1 MAITRRGD
9 SSSRSGCRKLEIVTL
24 EIMFGRDRKEDI
36 VVYQG
41 DNPRDLAFQFVE
53 KHSLKASAMIAI
65 QSALER
71 AIKEFRN
78 AASPSAASIDKSE
91 SPNSKNEE
99 TKEEIFHNDLRLL
112 KARKQKDPREDYRGQ
127 PPIELQYNGLPEVSQ
142 VEGFDGKCLI
152 LNEQIT
158 QSTRTVSPSK
168 PLLHLSVYPYPI
180 SNQLE
185 YSQKTV
191 NSCEENVS
199 NLSTTGLSDGPASV
213 KNAFHFTDDEP
224 LLFAEENPGLSNFRS
239 NRLKS
244 GYGELDNTELTKS
257 ASPIVSS
264 FFSNDKNAVSGESKN
279 ICSTETV
286 QFESSSS
293 SLTNYVSCGDSAKA
307 HNDNVEMTQKVND
320 VPDSRTGSR
329 PQTPTSIYDEIPN
342 SSSPD
347 PVQENLQNSRN
358 EDSRHRNE
366 RLSGANSDMGSYLKP
381 CSSSTIESLSFPH
394 MPLSGTSTPYSKPAS
409 ARVLDFFGSNMSSKE
424 LKAFTEYAV
433 NSDSYGAGDGSPV
446 KSPVR
451 SSTQNENL
459 NQSRTQSLKIDHYPS
474 TPLLYEGM
482 LLGSRDG
489 TSNSNMNTNSK
500 SESKSSRALIV
511 RDSGSSH
518 RVNSSSGIIPE
529 GLLSISSMI
538 NSLGNL
544 NFTIVPPTSNSTQ
557 DLPPPPAPAS
567 TSSHVPVHVHVPIEG
582 NESLIVVACVGAVAA
597 SPNATPTIST
607 AGNSLYSGLFN
618 TTESGN
624 FPVTIS
630 DPASGHNHSISQQ
643 SSLEYEEPVSRD
655 ESVTLGIE
663 HFYEAPTQLSHLP
676 FTERAIKKS
685 AASGNRLD
693 DEICEVEDKIS
704 PENGISEEEIR
715 FNILKSTCGK
725 NDALV
730 PKTSTLVLN
739 RLFQPEL
746 QSFIGSSSR
755 LLPSAPTLPG
765 HRLYES
771 GRKSRLKREKKITES
786 KSREDKERKA
796 TRFTLNECS
805 LAIVN
810 QRRSSHQ
817 NESSDVCS
825 RLHES
830 GLKII
835 REVKKQID
843 MGRNRRIE
851 WCCTRC
857 RTFQVYAPQS
867 AHSDLHT
874 PVSQESDHIK
884 TVRYGTVRSL
894 SGSVTSESVSTNGV
908 QVCKTCG
915 LDQDVVSVSSG
926 TQQKSIHQSGVF
938 SQENLPSKSYSNSL
952 RSNELNGS
960 RGRHAYGNLGS
971 TIHDSLHAD
980 RKHQVRDFRS

>member
-9 SSSRSGCRKLEIVTL
+9 SSSTSGCRKLEIVTL
-24 EIMFGRDRKEDI
+24 EIKFGRDRKEDI

-41 DNPRDLAFQFVE
+41 DDPRDLAFQFVE

-71 AIKEFRN
+71 AISEFRN
-78 AASPSAASIDKSE
+78 TASPSASSIDKTLL
-91 SPNSKNEE
+91 PNSMNEE

-127 PPIELQYNGLPEVSQ
+127 PPIELQHNGLPEVSQ
-142 VEGFDGKCLI
+142 VDGPDEKCLI
-152 LNEQIT
+152 LNKQIT
-158 QSTRTVSPSK
+158 PPTRTVFPSK
-168 PLLHLSVYPYPI
+168 PLHHLSVYPH
-180 SNQLE
+180 E

-191 NSCEENVS
+191 NICEEMIS
-199 NLSTTGLSDGPASV
+199 NLSTTGLSDGAALV

-224 LLFAEENPGLSNFRS
+224 LLFAEENPGISNIRS

-244 GYGELDNTELTKS
+244 GINGSY
-257 ASPIVSS
+257 
-264 FFSNDKNAVSGESKN
+264 
-279 ICSTETV
+279 
-286 QFESSSS
+286 
-293 SLTNYVSCGDSAKA
+293 GDSAKL
-307 HNDNVEMTQKVND
+307 HNNNVEMTQKVND
-320 VPDSRTGSR
+320 VPDSLTNVGSR
-329 PQTPTSIYDEIPN
+329 PHTPTSIYDEIPN

-347 PVQENLQNSRN
+347 PVQDNLQNSRN
-358 EDSRHRNE
+358 EDKKHHNGG
-366 RLSGANSDMGSYLKP
+366 LSGANSDKGSHLNP

-394 MPLSGTSTPYSKPAS
+394 MSLSGSSTPHSKPAS
-409 ARVLDFFGSNMSSKE
+409 TRVLDFFGSNMSSKE

-433 NSDSYGAGDGSPV
+433 NSDSYGAGEGSPV
-446 KSPVR
+446 KSPIR
-451 SSTQNENL
+451 SSTQNDNL
-459 NQSRTQSLKIDHYPS
+459 NQSRTQSLKMDHYPS
-474 TPLLYEGM
+474 TPSLYEGM

-489 TSNSNMNTNSK
+489 SSNMDVDMNSNSK
-500 SESKSSRALIV
+500 SSSALIV

-529 GLLSISSMI
+529 GLLSICSMN
-538 NSLGNL
+538 NSPENL

-557 DLPPPPAPAS
+557 DPPPAPTSAPASVS
-567 TSSHVPVHVHVPIEG
+567 TSSHVPVPVPIEV
-582 NESLIVVACVGAVAA
+582 NESLIVVVCAGAVAA
-597 SPNATPTIST
+597 SPNSTPSIST
-607 AGNSLYSGLFN
+607 AGNSLYAGLFN

-624 FPVTIS
+624 FHVTIS
-630 DPASGHNHSISQQ
+630 DPASGHNHSITQQ
-643 SSLEYEEPVSRD
+643 PSLEHEESVSRD

-676 FTERAIKKS
+676 FTQRAVKKS
-685 AASGNRLD
+685 AASSSRMN
-693 DEICEVEDKIS
+693 EICEVEDKMS
-704 PENGISEEEIR
+704 SKNGISEEEIR

-739 RLFQPEL
+739 RVFQPEL
-746 QSFIGSSSR
+746 QSFIESSSR

-796 TRFTLNECS
+796 TRFTLNEFS

-810 QRRSSHQ
+810 QRHSSHQ

-825 RLHES
+825 RLYES
-830 GLKII
+830 GLKSI

-843 MGRNRRIE
+843 MGKNRRIE

-857 RTFQVYAPQS
+857 RTFQVYAPRS
-867 AHSDLHT
+867 AHSDLDT
-874 PVSQESDHIK
+874 PASLESDHVD

-894 SGSVTSESVSTNGV
+894 SGSVTSESVSTSGV
-908 QVCKTCG
+908 QVCKACG
-915 LDQDVVSVSSG
+915 LDQDVVAVSSG
-926 TQQKSIHQSGVF
+926 TQQKTIHKSGVF
-938 SQENLPSKSYSNSL
+938 SQENLPSELYSES
-952 RSNELNGS
+952 RSNDLDGS
-960 RGRHAYGNLGS
+960 RGRHVYGNPGS
-971 TIHDSLHAD
+971 SIHDSLHAD
-980 RKHQVRDFRS
+980 RKHQVRDLPS